1 MFCICTISF
10 FVLKFSQ
17 ETQNKEVC
25 SMEKYS
31 EQLVEKMREIYK
43 LIIKRIGDEGKLEE
57 TDVLFIHLF
66 KTEFDNKE

>member
-1 MFCICTISF
+1 
-10 FVLKFSQ
+10 
-17 ETQNKEVC
+17 
-25 SMEKYS
+25 MEKYS

-57 TDVLFIHLF
+57 SDVLFIHLF